1 MSVEKRKP
9 SEFKNKS
16 IPFVVLQSDVIAH
29 IKNADALA
37 IWVYLCSKPKDW
49 IVRKNDIFQ
58 QLGIGRKRYA
68 DAIKILTDIGL
79 LRLVTIRSAKG
90 TVIGTTYDVYNFSD
104 LTEIDK
110 SVSVGKSAEADKTV
124 YLGKPTE
131 IDRSASLAEVPT
143 SAEVSPFN
151 KDRDILQKKDLLQT
165 PNNKRGNENE
175 QTNLEFNEPEKQ
187 NLNPNLGTHEEQI
200 EFVFNK
206 PEPKRRF
213 NIETFADNVAEV
225 WDEIAIQSN
234 IKSPGG
240 RKSAASSTSRNNI
253 TKIIK
258 LAKKSESKLDYK
270 SLDAWRKYFTT
281 LIAHTNNNPVVAPG
295 RSFKWAV
302 KEKTYEQLTNDDYL
316 RWSSNKRMA

>member
-16 IPFVVLQSDVIAH
+16 ISFVVLQSDVIAH

-58 QLGIGRKRYA
+58 QLGIGRKRYS
-68 DAIKILTDIGL
+68 DAIKILTNIGL
-79 LRLVTIRSAKG
+79 LRLVTIRSDKG

-110 SVSVGKSAEADKTV
+110 SVSVGKSAEKDKTV

-165 PNNKRGNENE
+165 TNNNKVVNENE
-175 QTNLEFNEPEKQ
+175 QTNIEFNETENQ
-187 NLNPNLGTHEEQI
+187 NLNP
-200 EFVFNK
+200 
-206 PEPKRRF
+206 PEPKIRF

-234 IKSPGG
+234 IKIPGG

-302 KEKTYEQLTNDDYL
+302 REKTYEQLTNDDYL
-316 RWSSNKRMA
+316 RWSNNKRMV

>member
-1 MSVEKRKP
+1 MSLDAMIWAWKAEKRKGLNSADKLVLLSLADRADENNLCYP
-9 SEFKNKS
+9 SQKRLTLDTWLDLKTVKSSIRRLIDFEFIKDTGERVGKTKS
-16 IPFVVLQSDVIAH
+16 VIVYEL
-29 IKNADALA
+29 INVSKRENADGLQGKLVQKRTKSENGASPNFPSSEPKNGLTKLA
-37 IWVYLCSKPKDW
+37 
-49 IVRKNDIFQ
+49 Q
-58 QLGIGRKRYA
+58 KR
-68 DAIKILTDIGL
+68 
-79 LRLVTIRSAKG
+79 TI
-90 TVIGTTYDVYNFSD
+90 
-104 LTEIDK
+104 E
-110 SVSVGKSAEADKTV
+110 
-124 YLGKPTE
+124 PTIIE
-131 IDRSASLAEVPT
+131 PINEPIT
-143 SAEVSPFN
+143 
-151 KDRDILQKKDLLQT
+151 Q
-165 PNNKRGNENE
+165 NNKKGNENE

-187 NLNPNLGTHEEQI
+187 NLNPNLGTHEEQV
-200 EFVFNK
+200 EFGFDK

-281 LIAHTNNNPVVAPG
+281 LIAHTNDNPVVAPG